1 MDYEYNKYADDIAN
15 GRITACKAV
24 KLAVKRHLGDL
35 RKQEDSFPYIFKDD
49 YAQRA
54 IDFFCEQVHTKGAL
68 ARQKLHP
75 EPWQQFIIAMIYGWR
90 RKDNGKR
97 RFRRVYLQ
105 VARKNGKT
113 FFASGV
119 GLYDLVSEPGAEVY
133 SGATKRDQ
141 AKIAF
146 TNARNTVR
154 YSSVLSQ
161 IIKVHAQS
169 LTCGD
174 GKFEALSSDSKVQDG
189 LNPSCAIIDEYH
201 AHKTDELLN
210 VIESG
215 MGARQQPLTFIITT
229 AGHELSNPCHE
240 EYERVCKM
248 LEGAK
253 GYENDSYFAIVYEL
267 DKGDDPSNE
276 RNWIKANPN
285 LDVPGAISTDELRK
299 ALVNARQKSTGMAE
313 FLTKRMDVWIN
324 NAECWIDDLHWQ
336 RCIRR
341 FSEKKLTGLKCF
353 GALDLSK
360 TTDFTAYTLYFLLPD
375 GRKYAKHRFYIPK
388 DMIEVRMRTDTY
400 LIEKWVRDGYITATS
415 GETVDYGFMFED
427 IRKDAQLYDIE
438 EIAYDRNLSSLI
450 IAPLADSFNMV
461 EFNQGIAYMSE
472 PSKAW
477 EKAVSEKKIIDNNPV
492 MRWMVS
498 CASIRTDPND
508 NIKVVKPQ
516 FTKTSRRIDG
526 VITSIMANNRL
537 DVYYAREEA
546 EKSLDVSSMI
556 Y

>member
-1 MDYEYNKYADDIAN
+1 MDYHYNEYIDGVI
-15 GRITACKAV
+15 GRKITVCKMTR
-24 KLAVKRHLGDL
+24 LAVQRHVRDL
-35 RKQEDSFPYIFKDD
+35 KASGGTFPYIFSDVA
-49 YAQRA
+49 AQRA
-54 IDFFCEQVHTKGAL
+54 IAFFKEQVHTKGAL
-68 ARQKLHP
+68 ARQKLTP
-75 EPWQQFIIAMIYGWR
+75 EPWQEFVIAELYGWR

-133 SGATKRDQ
+133 SAATKRDQ

-146 TNARNTVR
+146 QNAKNTVR
-154 YSSVLSQ
+154 YSKLLSSF
-161 IIKVHAQS
+161 IKVHAQN
-169 LTCGD
+169 LTFRD

-210 VIESG
+210 VIQSG
-215 MGARQQPLTFIITT
+215 MGAREQPLIFIITT
-229 AGHELSNPCHE
+229 AGHELAYPCHE

-253 GYENDSYFAIVYEL
+253 GYENDSYLGIIYEL
-267 DKGDDPSNE
+267 DKGDDPANPSN
-276 RNWIKANPN
+276 WPKANPN
-285 LDVPGAISTDELRK
+285 LNVKGALSTDELMMELR
-299 ALVNARQKSTGMAE
+299 NARQKSTGMAE

-324 NAECWIDDLHWQ
+324 NADCWIDDAHWQ

-341 FSEKKLTGLKCF
+341 FSEKKLTGLKCW
-353 GALDLSK
+353 GAIDLSK
-360 TTDFTAYTLYFLLPD
+360 TTDFTAYTLYFALPD
-375 GRKYAKHRFYIPK
+375 GRKYARHRFYIPK

-400 LIEKWVRDGYITATS
+400 LIEKWIKEGYITATP
-415 GETVDYGFMFED
+415 GETVDYSFMFED
-427 IRKDAQLYDIE
+427 IRKDASLYDIQ

-450 IAPLADSFNMV
+450 IAPLSDSFNMV

-477 EKAVSEKKIIDNNPV
+477 EKAVSDGSIIDNNPV

-498 CASIRTDPND
+498 CATVRTDAND

-516 FTKTSRRIDG
+516 FSKTSKRIDG
-526 VITSIMANNRL
+526 VITSIMANNRC
-537 DVYYAREEA
+537 DVGVA
-546 EKSLDVSSMI
+546 EMAYSSSLTVDDMV